1 MSLTPAQQLKVLARI
16 WGADREGY
24 VFMPWISGSANTAAQ
39 RRRGYHEGRAFKWPA
54 DKSAILDHL
63 ATHDTDDLYFAPCL
77 FEDKRRIETYAT
89 PERALWADMDEADPR
104 TVSPDLRPTIA
115 WESSPGRYQAVWL
128 LSRPLVGASWAG
140 KENHRLTMAVG
151 ADPSG
156 WDTTQL
162 LRVPGRAN
170 HKPDYRK
177 DNGGEPVPGKLLWD
191 NGPRYTADDF
201 SDLPEITSGPGDDVD
216 MLDEDLISSVDRHE
230 VWARVRLRV
239 TKTVREMMSLRDPE
253 AIGDRD
259 RSEALWQ
266 VVRNLGEAGCNVVE
280 IVALVRPTVWNKFA
294 GRNDELKRLKLEA
307 AKSVALARDAEPTL
321 EEAATEKPDVR
332 WLSDVMS
339 EPNVRPKWLVRNV
352 WSRGACGF
360 ISGDPKSY
368 KSWMALDM
376 AVSLAT
382 GMPFLNDPSHTIV
395 GGARPVLFLEEEDGM
410 ATMRARIGEVVD
422 GKCPRMHWHG
432 YMERGDDGAVYWCP
446 PDGEIKLALHVRHGF
461 TASDDGW
468 QAWLDEIVGAHFKG
482 GMVLVDTMGTTAGAV
497 DTDRAPEVMS
507 RILRPLKTIS
517 EKHDVAVGIIH
528 HNAKGSGDKGNRAGQ
543 RMLGSV
549 ALHAWVEDALYV
561 RDKETLPNGTT
572 RVSVERESKSGA
584 DYRFRVEVPLMHT
597 GGSGGGEGRVAW
609 SPAVVPWSMGDD
621 ASTASPDGKA
631 GGSDGGGRRGPGAAD
646 GEPARGRGAVG
657 GGKVAMMLRQMGATT
672 DKRAKGVDD
681 LAAVMDVTASAVRR
695 QLATAERNGLAASA
709 PDGRWFAVKPTND
722 GA

>member
-1 MSLTPAQQLKVLARI
+1 MKVLARI

-24 VFMPWISGSANTAAQ
+24 VFMPWINGAANTAAQ

-54 DKSAILDHL
+54 EKQAILGHL
-63 ATHDTDDLYFAPCL
+63 SSHDTDDLYFAPCL

-140 KENHRLTMAVG
+140 KENHRLTMAIG

-162 LRVPGRAN
+162 LRVPGRSN
-170 HKPDYRK
+170 HKPDYRTAN
-177 DNGGEPVPGKLLWD
+177 DGDAVPGELLWD
-191 NGPRYTADDF
+191 NGPRYTAEDF
-201 SDLPEITSGPGDDVD
+201 TDLPEITTAHDDTVD
-216 MLDEDLISSVDRHE
+216 LMDEDLVSSVDRHE
-230 VWARVRLRV
+230 VWARVRLKV
-239 TKTVREMMSLRDPE
+239 TKTVREMMALRDPD

-266 VVRNLGEAGCNVVE
+266 VIRNLGEAGCNVLE

-294 GRNDELKRLKLEA
+294 GRNDELKRLKMEA
-307 AKSVALARDAEPTL
+307 AKSVALAKDAEPTL
-321 EEAATEKPDVR
+321 EEIATTKPNVR
-332 WLSDVMS
+332 WLADVMA

-352 WSRGACGF
+352 WSAGACGF

-376 AVSLAT
+376 AVSVAT
-382 GMPFLNDPSHTIV
+382 GTPFLGEPSHTIV

-410 ATMRARIGEVVD
+410 PTMRQRIGEVVD

-432 YMERGDDGAVYWCP
+432 YMERGPDGHVYWSP
-446 PDGEIKLALHVRHGF
+446 PEGEIKLALHVRHGF

-468 QAWLDEIVGAHFKG
+468 QAWLDETVGESFTG
-482 GMVLVDTMGTTAGAV
+482 GMVVVDTMGTTAGDV
-497 DTDRAPEVMS
+497 DTDRAPEVMG

-517 EKHDVAVGIIH
+517 EKHGVAVAIIH
-528 HNAKGSGDKGNRAGQ
+528 HNSKGSSDKGNRAGQ

-561 RDKETLPNGTT
+561 RDKESMPSGAT
-572 RVSVERESKSGA
+572 RVAVERESKSGA
-584 DYRFRVEVPLMHT
+584 DYRFKVEVPLMH
-597 GGSGGGEGRVAW
+597 GDALGGGESRVAW
-609 SPAVVPWSMGDD
+609 APAVMPWTMD
-621 ASTASPDGKA
+621 AGAAQASPDGKEE
-631 GGSDGGGRRGPGAAD
+631 GSGRG
-646 GEPARGRGAVG
+646 GRGAGRADGGDGGRVA
-657 GGKVAMMLRQMGATT
+657 GGKVAMMLRQMGGSS

-681 LAAVMDVTASAVRR
+681 VADVMGVTVTAVRR
-695 QLATAERNGLAASA
+695 QLTTAEKNGLAAST
-709 PDGRWFAVKPTND
+709 PDGKWYATKP
-722 GA
+722 G